1 MKKLNI
7 VASLLMGALL
17 FTACDS
23 DRDDNPV
30 LSVPSTF
37 QLNAPADAENNTL
50 DLVNSSTVSFTA
62 NQPDFG
68 GFPVATTYTMQV
80 SFDKDFVEA
89 NEADGTVANYF
100 SLPTTFTTPEM
111 NVKASELNENIITF
125 YETQKNTDS
134 YDNAVRPIYVRCKA
148 NVSTVD
154 GTDVYSNVVELPNV
168 LATYKAPDVTLP
180 TEMYVC
186 GSSIGEEWKTWQPMA
201 PVFGSAG
208 QFYTLIYI
216 PENGGQFKFGTKPE
230 GWTGASQIASIDDRA
245 GAEVSSNADDNIVIA
260 KGGWY
265 TLKFVDKIRGGKV
278 QYDLIIGKGD
288 VQVRGNSIA
297 GGFDGPESM
306 TPPATKDGDWTFSN
320 FAASGELR
328 ITIVVPDCDW
338 WRTEF
343 TFQKSTGSIYYRN
356 TDIPNNW
363 LETMGEDYSVTGEP
377 GKTLKV
383 NFEKGTAS
391 LE

>member
-62 NQPDFG
+62 NQPDYG
-68 GFPVATTYTMQV
+68 GFPVTTTYTLQM

-89 NEADGTVANYF
+89 NEADGTAANYF
-100 SLPTTFTTPEM
+100 SLPTTFSTPEM

-125 YETQKNTDS
+125 YESVKNTDS

-154 GTDVYSNVVELPNV
+154 GSDVYSNVVELPNV

-180 TEMYVC
+180 DEMYVC
-186 GSSIGEEWKTWQPMA
+186 GSSIGEEWKTWQKMA

-216 PENGGQFKFGTKPE
+216 PEDGGQFKFGTKPE
-230 GWTGASQIASIDDRA
+230 GWAGASQIASIDDQA
-245 GAEVSSNADDNIVIA
+245 GAGVSSNADDNIVFA

-265 TLKFVDKIRGGKV
+265 TLKFVDKIRGGKL
-278 QYDLIIGKGD
+278 QYNLVIGKGD

-297 GGFDGPESM
+297 GGFDNPESM

-320 FAASGELR
+320 FTASGELR
-328 ITIVVPDCDW
+328 VNVVVPDLDW
-338 WRTEF
+338 WHTEF
-343 TFQKSTGSIYYRN
+343 TIQKSDNTIFYRAV
-356 TDIPNNW
+356 DLPNSW
-363 LETMGEDYSVTGEP
+363 AETMGEGYSVTAEP

-383 NFEKGTAS
+383 NFDKGTAS

>member
-7 VASLLMGALL
+7 VASLLFGALL

-62 NQPDFG
+62 NQPDYG
-68 GFPVATTYTMQV
+68 GFPVTTTYTLQM

-89 NEADGTVANYF
+89 NEADGTAANYF
-100 SLPTTFTTPEM
+100 SLPTTFSTPEM

-125 YETQKNTDS
+125 YESVKNTDS

-154 GTDVYSNVVELPNV
+154 GSDVYSNVVELPNV

-180 TEMYVC
+180 DEMYVC
-186 GSSIGEEWKTWQPMA
+186 GSSIGEEWKTWQKMA

-216 PENGGQFKFGTKPE
+216 PEDGGQFQFGTKPE
-230 GWTGASQIASIDDRA
+230 GWTGASQIASIDDQA
-245 GAEVSSNADDNIVIA
+245 GAGVSSNADDNIVFA

-265 TLKFVDKIRGGKV
+265 TLKFVDKIRGGKL
-278 QYDLIIGKGD
+278 QYNLVIGKGD

-297 GGFDGPESM
+297 GGFDNPESM

-320 FAASGELR
+320 FTASGELR
-328 ITIVVPDCDW
+328 VNVVVPDLDW
-338 WRTEF
+338 WHTEF
-343 TFQKSTGSIYYRN
+343 TIQKSDNTIFYRAV
-356 TDIPNNW
+356 DLPNSW
-363 LETMGEDYSVTGEP
+363 AETMGEGYSVTAEP

-383 NFEKGTAS
+383 NFDKGTAS

>member
-1 MKKLNI
+1 M
-7 VASLLMGALL
+7 
-17 FTACDS
+17 
-23 DRDDNPV
+23 

-62 NQPDFG
+62 NQPDYG
-68 GFPVATTYTMQV
+68 GFPVTTTYTLQV

-89 NEADGTVANYF
+89 NEADGTAANYF
-100 SLPTTFTTPEM
+100 SLPTTFSTPEM

-125 YETQKNTDS
+125 YESVKNTDS

-148 NVSTVD
+148 NVSTVA

-180 TEMYVC
+180 EEMYVC
-186 GSSIGEEWKTWQPMA
+186 GSSIGEEWKTWQKMA
-201 PVFGSAG
+201 PVYGSAG

-216 PENGGQFKFGTKPE
+216 PEDGGQFKFGTKPE
-230 GWTGASQIASIDDRA
+230 GWTGASQIASIDDQA
-245 GAEVSSNADDNIVIA
+245 GAGVSSNADDNIVFA

-265 TLKFVDKIRGGKV
+265 TLKFVDKIRGGKL
-278 QYDLIIGKGD
+278 QYNLVIGKGD

-297 GGFDGPESM
+297 GGFDNPESM

-320 FAASGELR
+320 FSASGELR
-328 ITIVVPDCDW
+328 VNVVVPDLDW

-343 TFQKSTGSIYYRN
+343 TIQKSDNTIFYRAV
-356 TDIPNNW
+356 DLPNSW
-363 LETMGEDYSVTGEP
+363 AETMGEGYSVTAEP

-383 NFEKGTAS
+383 NFDKGTAS

>member
-7 VASLLMGALL
+7 VASLLFGALL

-62 NQPDFG
+62 NQPDYG
-68 GFPVATTYTMQV
+68 GFPVTTTYTLQM

-89 NEADGTVANYF
+89 NEADGTAANYF
-100 SLPTTFTTPEM
+100 SLPTTFSTPEM

-125 YETQKNTDS
+125 YESVKNTDS

-154 GTDVYSNVVELPNV
+154 GSDVYSNVVELPNV

-180 TEMYVC
+180 EEMYVC
-186 GSSIGEEWKTWQPMA
+186 GSSIGEEWKTWQKMA

-216 PENGGQFKFGTKPE
+216 PEDGGQFKFGTKPE
-230 GWTGASQIASIDDRA
+230 GCTGASQIASIDDQA
-245 GAEVSSNADDNIVIA
+245 GAGVSSNADDNIVFA

-265 TLKFVDKIRGGKV
+265 TLKFVDKIRGGKL
-278 QYDLIIGKGD
+278 QYNLVIGKGD

-297 GGFDGPESM
+297 GGFDNPESM

-320 FAASGELR
+320 FTASGELR
-328 ITIVVPDCDW
+328 VNVVVPDLDW
-338 WRTEF
+338 WHTEF
-343 TFQKSTGSIYYRN
+343 TIQKSDNTIFYRAV
-356 TDIPNNW
+356 DLPNSW
-363 LETMGEDYSVTGEP
+363 AETMGEGYSVTAEP

-383 NFEKGTAS
+383 NFDKGTAS

>member
-7 VASLLMGALL
+7 VASLLFGALL

-30 LSVPSTF
+30 MSVPSTF

-50 DLVNSSTVSFTA
+50 DLINSSTVKFTA
-62 NQPDFG
+62 NQPDYG
-68 GFPVATTYTMQV
+68 GFPLATTYTLQV

-100 SLPTTFTTPEM
+100 SLPTTYSAPEM
-111 NVKASELNENIITF
+111 DVKASELNENIILF
-125 YETQKNTDS
+125 YESVKNTDS
-134 YDNAVRPIYVRCKA
+134 YDNAIRPIYVRCKA

-154 GTDVYSNVVELPNV
+154 GSDVYSNVVELPNV

-186 GSSIGEEWKTWQPMA
+186 GSSIGEQWKTWQPMA
-201 PVFGSAG
+201 PVYGSAG

-216 PENGGQFKFGTKPE
+216 PADGGQFKFGTKPE
-230 GWTGASQIASIDDRA
+230 GWTGASEIASIDDQA
-245 GAEVSSNADDNIVIA
+245 GAGVSASSDDNIVFA
-260 KGGWY
+260 NAGWY

-278 QYDLIIGKGD
+278 QYNLVIGKGD
-288 VQVRGNSIA
+288 VKVIGNTIA
-297 GGFDGPESM
+297 GGFDTPESM
-306 TPPATKDGDWTFSN
+306 TAPADQKGDWTFSN
-320 FAASGELR
+320 FSASGELR
-328 ITIVVPDCDW
+328 AYIVVPGCDW
-338 WRTEF
+338 WKTEF
-343 TFQKSTGSIYYRN
+343 TIQKSDNTIYYRAI
-356 TDIPNNW
+356 DIPNSW
-363 LETMGEDYSVTGEP
+363 AESKGEGYSVTAEP

-383 NFEKGTAS
+383 SIDKGTAS

>member
-7 VASLLMGALL
+7 VASLLFGALL

-62 NQPDFG
+62 NQPDYG
-68 GFPVATTYTMQV
+68 GFPVTTTYTLQV

-89 NEADGTVANYF
+89 NEADGTAANYF
-100 SLPTTFTTPEM
+100 SLPTTFSTPEM

-134 YDNAVRPIYVRCKA
+134 YDNAVRPVYVRCKA

-154 GTDVYSNVVELPNV
+154 GSDVYSNVVELPNV

-180 TEMYVC
+180 EEMYVC
-186 GSSIGEEWKTWQPMA
+186 GSSIGEEWKTWQKMA
-201 PVFGSAG
+201 PVYGSAG

-216 PENGGQFKFGTKPE
+216 PEDGGQFKFGTKPE
-230 GWTGASQIASIDDRA
+230 GWTGASQIASIDDQA
-245 GAEVSSNADDNIVIA
+245 GAGVSSNADDNIVFA

-265 TLKFVDKIRGGKV
+265 TLKFVDKIRGGKL
-278 QYDLIIGKGD
+278 QYNLVIGKGD

-297 GGFDGPESM
+297 GGFDNPESM
-306 TPPATKDGDWTFSN
+306 TAPASKDGDWTFSN
-320 FAASGELR
+320 FSASGELR
-328 ITIVVPDCDW
+328 VNVVVPDCDW

-343 TFQKSTGSIYYRN
+343 TIQKSDNTIFYRVG
-356 TDIPNNW
+356 DLPNSW
-363 LETMGEDYSVTGEP
+363 AETMGEGYSVTAEP

-383 NFEKGTAS
+383 NFDKGTAS

>member
-7 VASLLMGALL
+7 VASLLFGALL

-62 NQPDFG
+62 NQPDYG
-68 GFPVATTYTMQV
+68 GFPVTTTYTLQM

-89 NEADGTVANYF
+89 NEADGTAANYF
-100 SLPTTFTTPEM
+100 SLPTTFSTPEM

-125 YETQKNTDS
+125 YESVKNTDS

-154 GTDVYSNVVELPNV
+154 GSDVYSNVVELPNV

-180 TEMYVC
+180 DVMYVC
-186 GSSIGEEWKTWQPMA
+186 GSSIGEEWKTWQKMA

-216 PENGGQFKFGTKPE
+216 PEDGGQLKFGTKPE
-230 GWTGASQIASIDDRA
+230 GWTGASQIASIDDQA
-245 GAEVSSNADDNIVIA
+245 GAGVSSNADDNIVFA

-265 TLKFVDKIRGGKV
+265 TLKFVDKIRGGKL
-278 QYDLIIGKGD
+278 QYNLVIGKGD

-297 GGFDGPESM
+297 GGFDNPESM

-320 FAASGELR
+320 FTASGELR
-328 ITIVVPDCDW
+328 VNVVVPDLDW
-338 WRTEF
+338 WHTEF
-343 TFQKSTGSIYYRN
+343 TIQKSDNTIFYRAV
-356 TDIPNNW
+356 DLPNSW
-363 LETMGEDYSVTGEP
+363 AETMGEGYSVTAEP

-383 NFEKGTAS
+383 NFDKGTAS

>member
-7 VASLLMGALL
+7 VASLLFGALL

-62 NQPDFG
+62 NQPDYG
-68 GFPVATTYTMQV
+68 GFPVTTTYTLQM

-89 NEADGTVANYF
+89 NEADGTAANYF
-100 SLPTTFTTPEM
+100 SLPTTFSTPEM

-125 YETQKNTDS
+125 YESVKNTDS

-154 GTDVYSNVVELPNV
+154 GSDVYSNVVELPNV

-180 TEMYVC
+180 DEMYVC
-186 GSSIGEEWKTWQPMA
+186 GSSIGEEWKTWQKMA

-216 PENGGQFKFGTKPE
+216 PEDGGQIKFGTKPE
-230 GWTGASQIASIDDRA
+230 GWTGASQIASIDDQA
-245 GAEVSSNADDNIVIA
+245 GAGVSSNADDNIVFA

-265 TLKFVDKIRGGKV
+265 TLKFVDKIRGGKL
-278 QYDLIIGKGD
+278 QYNLVIGKGD

-297 GGFDGPESM
+297 GGFDNPESM

-320 FAASGELR
+320 FTASGELR
-328 ITIVVPDCDW
+328 VNVVVPDLDW
-338 WRTEF
+338 WHTEF
-343 TFQKSTGSIYYRN
+343 TIQKSDNTIFYRAV
-356 TDIPNNW
+356 DLPNSW
-363 LETMGEDYSVTGEP
+363 AETMGEGYSVTAEP

-383 NFEKGTAS
+383 NFDKGTAS